1 MARIL
6 FLAHRIPYPPNKGDK
21 IRSWHFFENLAREH
35 DVHLGFYVDDRRDL
49 QHISYLQSMS
59 ASLCYKKVSPFRQ
72 KLRGLVLGLMQQLP
86 FTLAA
91 YPQKRLRDYA
101 KRLIQNREVDLVF
114 LFSAATAPL
123 VMEKGRIFKGL
134 PVIADL
140 VDMDSAKWSA
150 YAARSGWP
158 LSALYRR
165 EARLLRSYEA
175 FLAGVADAT
184 VFVTGAEATLFRQET
199 DSKGRV
205 ETVPNGVDLKMFDP
219 DRFGSGSKN
228 PANEPVVIFTGA
240 MDYRPNVEAAVWFC
254 RHVWPEVRRQVPRAR
269 FRIAGAPVAP
279 RVTEEAA
286 KADGVEVLG
295 YVEDMA
301 AEIAAADIAVAPLL
315 TARGLQNKVLEGM
328 AMAKPVVATPAALE
342 GIEAVPG
349 DDIMLA
355 DGPGDFASAVTSL
368 IGDSGKRATLGAN
381 ARRFVEAHHAW
392 KPALAKLDLLVRD
405 ILERRK

>member
-21 IRSWHFFENLAREH
+21 IRSWHFFEHLAQQH
-35 DVHLGFYVDDRRDL
+35 DVHLGFYVDDKRDL
-49 QHISYLQSMS
+49 QHIPFLENMS
-59 ASLCYKKVSPFRQ
+59 ASLCFETVSPFRQ
-72 KLRGLVLGLMQQLP
+72 KLRGLVLGLLQQLP

-91 YPQKRLRDYA
+91 YPQKRLKAYA
-101 KRLIQNREVDLVF
+101 KRLIENDEVDLVF

-123 VMEKGRIFKGL
+123 VMEKDRIFKGL
-134 PVIADL
+134 PVVADL

-150 YAARSGWP
+150 YAARSRWP
-158 LSALYRR
+158 FSALYRR
-165 EARLLRSYEA
+165 EARLLRAFEA
-175 FLAGVADAT
+175 EIAGVADAT
-184 VFVTGAEATLFRQET
+184 VFVTDAEARLFRQET

-205 ETVPNGVDLKMFDP
+205 EAVPNGVDLKMFDP
-219 DRFGSGSKN
+219 DRFSAGPKN
-228 PANEPVVIFTGA
+228 AAEEPVVIFTGA

-254 RHVWPEVRRQVPRAR
+254 RHVWPQVRRAIPGAR
-269 FRIAGAPVAP
+269 FKIAGAPVAP

-328 AMAKPVVATPAALE
+328 AMAKPVIASPAALE
-342 GIEAVPG
+342 GIEAAP
-349 DDIMLA
+349 DEDIMLA
-355 DGPGDFASAVTSL
+355 DGPGDFASRLTML
-368 IGDSGKRATLGAN
+368 LHDSDRRTALGAN

-392 KPALAKLDLLVRD
+392 KPALAKFDRLIADV
-405 ILERRK
+405 LERKG